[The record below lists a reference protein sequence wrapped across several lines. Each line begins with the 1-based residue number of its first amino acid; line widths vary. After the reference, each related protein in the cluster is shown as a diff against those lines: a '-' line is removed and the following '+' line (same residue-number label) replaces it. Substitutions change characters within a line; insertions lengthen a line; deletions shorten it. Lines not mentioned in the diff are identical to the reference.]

1 MDRRYR
7 GKDVF
12 PFACFLPRL
21 HRVACIFLSLLSKKT
36 WTKTNLLPP
45 GALGQYTVTQ
55 DRSQAPAHEGEPIQ
69 LNCSYTG
76 TEYSVHWYR
85 QPQGGQPRFVAS
97 LSSSGRDT
105 RENFTMSLDTKTKS
119 SFLYLNS
126 SRLEDAAV
134 YLCALEHRAR

>member
-1 MDRRYR
+1 M
-7 GKDVF
+7 
-12 PFACFLPRL
+12 
-21 HRVACIFLSLLSKKT
+21 SLAA
-36 WTKTNLLPP
+36 LLLVLAP
-45 GALGQYTVTQ
+45 GALAQYTVTQ
-55 DRSQAPAHEGEPIQ
+55 EPSQVAANEGEPIQ

-85 QPQGGQPRFVAS
+85 QPQGGQPRILAL

-126 SRLEDAAV
+126 SRLADSAV
-134 YLCALEHRAR
+134 YLCALEHSARGAQAARHKTLGGGRAHGPERGDKEKLE

>member
-1 MDRRYR
+1 MS
-7 GKDVF
+7 
-12 PFACFLPRL
+12 LP
-21 HRVACIFLSLLSKKT
+21 ALL
-36 WTKTNLLPP
+36 LVLAP
-45 GALGQYTVTQ
+45 GTLAQYTVTQ

-85 QPQGGQPRFVAS
+85 QPQGRQPRFVAS

-105 RENFTMSLDTKTKS
+105 RENFTMSLDTETKS

-126 SRLEDAAV
+126 SCLEDAAV